1 MQQASAITSG
11 RQMNWV
17 DVVLQGRTIRWFLA
31 VVALYLTYQIW
42 LNAKFFGTEWVCWDY
57 MLISGFLA
65 FIVAIWLASGI
76 NRRLDTAIDRLRL
89 NNALVITGDG
99 ISRLKQ
105 QMASQG
111 KGVEVWSGLLIGL
124 LIFGSYV
131 WVFGGLS
138 AQIWQ
143 AWRQGTLPQ
152 GGVALAE
159 LGIFTAISA
168 LSAALAGLFFGRL
181 THYGTLA
188 GVLST
193 HNSGLR
199 ITPGHFDGVCG
210 LKPIGDFYLFQ
221 AVLLAIPILWLG
233 AWWAWIIPNYKDITC
248 TLTGQPQFLFREWQG
263 PFFIQWLV
271 VLGYFYTGF
280 VRPFLTL
287 RRRIRTKKASLI
299 REDAAVLEQE
309 IYELQGQLVSDPGGP
324 RANVVN
330 DIDSLSRRLWSIR
343 TMPDW
348 PMDPLTLAKYRSL
361 LAGEVLLPLGA
372 AALTSTGVGTNSFEL
387 QWFQSWLGSLR

>member
-1 MQQASAITSG
+1 MPPALAIICGKHMT
-11 RQMNWV
+11 RV
-17 DVVLQGRTIRWFLA
+17 DAVLNGRTIRWFLA
-31 VVALYLTYQIW
+31 AVALYLGYQIW
-42 LNAKFFGTEWVCWDY
+42 LNAKFFGTAWECWDY

-65 FIVAIWLASGI
+65 FVVAISLATGI
-76 NRRLDTAIDRLRL
+76 NRRLDAAIDRLRL
-89 NNALVITGDG
+89 NNALVITEDD
-99 ISRLKQ
+99 IASLKQ
-105 QMASQG
+105 QMSEQG
-111 KGVEVWSGLLIGL
+111 KGVQVWSGLLIGF

-131 WVFGGLS
+131 WVFGGVS

-143 AWRQGTLPQ
+143 AWRQGVLPE
-152 GGVALAE
+152 GGTALVE
-159 LGIFTAISA
+159 LGIFTLISA

-188 GVLST
+188 PVLST
-193 HNSGLR
+193 DDSGLR

-233 AWWAWIIPNYKDITC
+233 AWWAWIIPTYKDVIC
-248 TLTGQPQFLFREWQG
+248 TVTAQPQFLFREWQG

-287 RRRIRTKKASLI
+287 RRRIRTKKAELN
-299 REDAAVLEQE
+299 REDAARLEHE
-309 IYELQGQLVSDPGGP
+309 IFELQRRLVSDPAGS
-324 RANVVN
+324 RAPVGA

-361 LAGEVLLPLGA
+361 VVGEVLLPLGA
-372 AALTSTGVGTNSFEL
+372 AALSSSDVGTGPLAL
-387 QWFQSWLGSLR
+387 QWLQSWLGGLR

>member
-1 MQQASAITSG
+1 MRFCRAEPFAGSY
-11 RQMNWV
+11 
-17 DVVLQGRTIRWFLA
+17 A

-65 FIVAIWLASGI
+65 FIVAISLAAGI

-89 NNALVITGDG
+89 NNALVITDDG
-99 ISRLKQ
+99 ISRLKR
-105 QMASQG
+105 QMSLQG
-111 KGVEVWSGLLIGL
+111 KSVQVWSSLLIGL

-143 AWRQGTLPQ
+143 AWRQGMLPQ

-181 THYGTLA
+181 SHYGTLA
-188 GVLST
+188 SVLSADE
-193 HNSGLR
+193 SGLR

-233 AWWAWIIPNYKDITC
+233 AWWAWIIPSYKDVNC

-287 RRRIRTKKASLI
+287 RHRIRTKKAGLN
-299 REDAAVLEQE
+299 REDAALLEHE
-309 IYELQGQLVSDPGGP
+309 IFELQGQLVSDPAGA
-324 RANVVN
+324 RANVAN

-348 PMDPLTLAKYRSL
+348 PMDPLTLAKYQSL
-361 LAGEVLLPLGA
+361 VVGEVLLPLGA
-372 AALTSTGVGTNSFEL
+372 AALSSADVGTSPISL
-387 QWFQSWLGSLR
+387 QWLQSWLGSLR